1 MERLGILGGTFDPP
15 HNGHCALA
23 AQSLRQ
29 LHLTSVYWVLTP
41 DPPHKEFPEITAY
54 PLRRE
59 MVRAAIGGNPAFHLC
74 EVESERPGPHY
85 MADTIPILQKRNPNA
100 EFILLLGE
108 DSLRDLPTWHR
119 PRDLLALCELAVLR
133 RPNRMADMTTL
144 ESKLPGIGKRTTFL
158 DAAPIDISSTKIRDR
173 IRYGESIE
181 GMVPAAVEKIIRQE
195 SLYR

>member
-1 MERLGILGGTFDPP
+1 M
-15 HNGHCALA
+15 
-23 AQSLRQ
+23 
-29 LHLTSVYWVLTP
+29 
-41 DPPHKEFPEITAY
+41 
-54 PLRRE
+54 
-59 MVRAAIGGNPAFHLC
+59 
-74 EVESERPGPHY
+74 
-85 MADTIPILQKRNPNA
+85 
-100 EFILLLGE
+100 
-108 DSLRDLPTWHR
+108 RDLPTWHR